1 MALFYARI
9 ADQGAPVD
17 DDPDEADDQEE
28 DHSCGFFMA
37 DRQYF
42 LYGDKNPVRPL
53 HEAQYI
59 LQQVGFQFGINILG
73 GELIIY
79 HRGELLTLFPLQAI
93 FVSDHVSPGRFPFAG
108 CVFVLL
114 HGHVSV
120 AGTSKIQIPYDE
132 TLARAA
138 AIETAKLSVNM
149 MTGQCLGTAAECAAD
164 HEYVVLRASLLA
176 QHCDQALHQSKDVCM
191 MLWKSYIHR
200 SRFDTDV
207 LTNAFECGATY
218 ITKNNWD
225 YPTTTDARTIEREKG
240 REDTKSKLLIEDW
253 LKHFS
258 VQTTEQGVR
267 SVAKRLFDQI
277 NRKEKRIDTTEMR
290 TVELSKYAKG
300 RLMGIIE
307 EYKGMF
313 YVEFALC

>member
-1 MALFYARI
+1 M
-9 ADQGAPVD
+9 
-17 DDPDEADDQEE
+17 
-28 DHSCGFFMA
+28 
-37 DRQYF
+37 
-42 LYGDKNPVRPL
+42 
-53 HEAQYI
+53 
-59 LQQVGFQFGINILG
+59 
-73 GELIIY
+73 
-79 HRGELLTLFPLQAI
+79 
-93 FVSDHVSPGRFPFAG
+93 
-108 CVFVLL
+108 
-114 HGHVSV
+114 SV

-176 QHCDQALHQSKDVCM
+176 QHCNQALHLSKDTCM

-207 LTNAFECGATY
+207 LTNALECGANY

-225 YPTTTDARTIEREKG
+225 YPSTSDARTIEREKG
-240 REDTKSKLLIEDW
+240 REDTKSVLQIEDW

-258 VQTTEQGVR
+258 VQTTERGVR